1 MPFDWPFGYHAVVG
15 RYTNDPGDEQP
26 EVTLV
31 GQKAQASTTPSGADD
46 ASDRLSVLIISDKL
60 VTTRPLPASG
70 EVRIGRAPG
79 SDLMIDDPSI
89 SRSHALLTIGP
100 PLALADLGSANGTRV
115 RDRMLGSGETI
126 EVAPGDVI
134 LLGNATLI
142 VQRRAPPVRSQR
154 IWAHDYFEARLE
166 EECARGQRDGG
177 TFGVARLHASPVPQP
192 QVLQEV
198 LAAESRLSDVVGE
211 YGPEEI
217 ELLLLDTPPDAAAT
231 AIERVAQN
239 LRRRRTAVQT
249 GLACFPRDGL
259 SAHELIHR
267 ASPFPRHK
275 EPTADAAVSAAIV
288 ADRRMQDLY
297 RLAERI
303 AAGNITVLILGETG
317 VGKEILAERVH
328 RMSPR
333 SAKPYLKLNCAA
345 LSETLLESELFGH
358 ERGAFTGAMAT
369 KQGLLETADGGTVFL
384 DEIGELPHSIQVKLL
399 RVIEDRMVLR
409 VGALKPRPLDVRF
422 IAATNRDLENEIM
435 RGTFRQDLFFRLNGA
450 TLVIPPLRER
460 TSEIPDLA
468 RAFAAQAARQMGLPS
483 QPALAG
489 DALALML
496 SYSWPGNIRELRN
509 VVERAVLLCGR
520 GPVLPTHLPLEKM
533 RATISVR
540 PPTMPP
546 PMAMPNPSAMNA
558 MFGPPMAVGPMGP
571 GRSHGATLPPPHSGG
586 ATTVRRAPPL
596 VAPPETPLAGDQTM
610 PIMVGDLLRATHGQ
624 ALQHGGPPHQTH
636 PGSWESDDEKT
647 RILEALTACAGN
659 QTAAAR
665 MLGIARRTLI
675 NKLEL
680 YGISGPRKK
689 R

>member
-1 MPFDWPFGYHAVVG
+1 MG

-31 GQKAQASTTPSGADD
+31 GQKRQSGTTSSGDE
-46 ASDRLSVLIISDKL
+46 SGDRLSVLIISDKL

-79 SDLMIDDPSI
+79 SDLVIDDPSI

-100 PLALADLGSANGTRV
+100 PLALSDLGSANGTRV

-126 EVAPGDVI
+126 EIAPGDVI

-142 VQRRAPPVRSQR
+142 VQRRAPPVRAQR
-154 IWAHDYFEARLE
+154 IWAHDYFEVRLE

-177 TFGVARLHASPVPQP
+177 AFAVARLHVSPAPQP

-198 LAAESRLSDVVGE
+198 LASESRSSDVVGE

-217 ELLLLDTPPDAAAT
+217 ELLLLDTPPDAAAA
-231 AIERVAQN
+231 AIDRVAQN
-239 LRRRRTAVQT
+239 LRRRRMVVQT

-259 SAHELIHR
+259 SAHELVHR

-333 SAKPYLKLNCAA
+333 SARPYLKLNCAA

-358 ERGAFTGAMAT
+358 ERGAFTGAMQA

-384 DEIGELPHSIQVKLL
+384 DEVGELPHSIQVKLL
-399 RVIEDRMVLR
+399 RVIEERMVLR
-409 VGALKPRPLDVRF
+409 VGGLKPRPLDVRF
-422 IAATNRDLENEIM
+422 IAATNRDLENEIS

-460 TSEIPDLA
+460 TSEIHDLA

-483 QPALAG
+483 QPALSSE
-489 DALALML
+489 ALELMM

-520 GPVLPTHLPLEKM
+520 GPVLPAHLPLEKM
-533 RATISVR
+533 RATIAVR
-540 PPTMPP
+540 QPTAPPVPIHGP
-546 PMAMPNPSAMNA
+546 AAMNA
-558 MFGPPMAVGPMGP
+558 MFGPSVVVGP
-571 GRSHGATLPPPHSGG
+571 SGAPTLPPPINPAAG
-586 ATTVRRAPPL
+586 ARRGPPL
-596 VAPPETPLAGDQTM
+596 VAPPETPLIGDQTM
-610 PIMVGDLLRATHGQ
+610 PIVVGDLLRATHGRSPL
-624 ALQHGGPPHQTH
+624 AGHPPAPIQ
-636 PGSWESDDEKT
+636 PAGWDIDDEKA
-647 RILEALTACAGN
+647 RILEALNACAGN

>member
-1 MPFDWPFGYHAVVG
+1 VG
-15 RYTNDPGDEQP
+15 RFIDESSEELP

-31 GQKAQASTTPSGADD
+31 NKHDRGHTTGNTPAGDE
-46 ASDRLSVLIISDKL
+46 ASDRLSVLIISDRL

-70 EVRIGRAPG
+70 EVRIGRAPNA
-79 SDLMIDDPSI
+79 DVVIDDPSI
-89 SRSHALLTIGP
+89 SRAHATLSIGP
-100 PLALADLGSANGTRV
+100 PLTMRDLGSANGTRV
-115 RDRMLGSGETI
+115 RDRMLSAHETV

-142 VQRRAPPVRSQR
+142 VQRRAPPVRAQR

-177 TFGVARLHASPVPQP
+177 NFAVARLHVSPAPQP

-198 LAAESRLSDVVGE
+198 LTAESRQSDVVGQ

-217 ELLLLDTPPDAAAT
+217 EVLLLDTTPEAAAAAVT
-231 AIERVAQN
+231 RMAEL
-239 LRRRRTAVQT
+239 LRRRRIVVQS
-249 GLACFPRDGL
+249 GLACYPANGL
-259 SAHELIHR
+259 GAHELIHR
-267 ASPFPRHK
+267 ASPFPHHQ

-297 RLAERI
+297 GLAERI

-317 VGKEILAERVH
+317 VGKEVLAERVH
-328 RMSPR
+328 KMSPR

-358 ERGAFTGAMAT
+358 ERGAFTGAMNM

-384 DEIGELPHSIQVKLL
+384 DEVGELPHSIQVKLL
-399 RVIEDRMVLR
+399 RVIEERVVLR
-409 VGALKPRPLDVRF
+409 VGGLKPRPLDVRF
-422 IAATNRDLENEIM
+422 IAATNRDLENEIT

-468 RAFAAQAARQMGLPS
+468 RAFAAQAARQMGLPA
-483 QPALAG
+483 QPALTSE
-489 DALALML
+489 ALELML
-496 SYSWPGNIRELRN
+496 AYSWPGNIRELRN

-520 GPVLPTHLPLEKM
+520 GPVEPAHLPLEKM
-533 RATISVR
+533 RATLAMRPPAPPPPTVMPSSLSASFGPTSPVR
-540 PPTMPP
+540 PQTGHPTIPAP
-546 PMAMPNPSAMNA
+546 IAA
-558 MFGPPMAVGPMGP
+558 
-571 GRSHGATLPPPHSGG
+571 
-586 ATTVRRAPPL
+586 RRAPPL
-596 VAPPETPLAGDQTM
+596 AAPTGD
-610 PIMVGDLLRATHGQ
+610 PRFVGDKTLPIVLGDLFAGKPQ
-624 ALQHGGPPHQTH
+624 AQ
-636 PGSWESDDEKT
+636 SWEPDQERE
-647 RILEALTACAGN
+647 RILEALNACAGN

-680 YGISGPRKK
+680 FGISGPRKK

>member
-1 MPFDWPFGYHAVVG
+1 VG
-15 RYTNDPGDEQP
+15 AYTNDPGDEQP

-31 GQKAQASTTPSGADD
+31 GAKGHGASTTPTGDD
-46 ASDRLSVLIISDKL
+46 SSSDRLSVLIISDKL

-70 EVRIGRAPG
+70 EVRIGRAPS
-79 SDLMIDDPSI
+79 SDLVIDDPSI

-100 PLALADLGSANGTRV
+100 PLALCDLGSANGTRV
-115 RDRMLGSGETI
+115 RDRMLGSGESL

-142 VQRRAPPVRSQR
+142 VQRRAPPVRAQR
-154 IWAHDYFEARLE
+154 IWAHDYFEVRLE

-177 TFGVARLHASPVPQP
+177 AFAVARLHVSPAPQP

-198 LAAESRLSDVVGE
+198 LAAESRSSDVVGE

-217 ELLLLDTPPDAAAT
+217 ELLLLDTPPDAAAA

-239 LRRRRTAVQT
+239 LKRRRVAVQT

-267 ASPFPRHK
+267 ASAFPRHK

-333 SAKPYLKLNCAA
+333 SARPYLKLNCAA
-345 LSETLLESELFGH
+345 LSESLLESELFGH
-358 ERGAFTGAMAT
+358 ERGSFTGAMQA
-369 KQGLLETADGGTVFL
+369 KQGLLETADGGTIFL

-399 RVIEDRMVLR
+399 RVIEERMVLR
-409 VGALKPRPLDVRF
+409 VGGLKPRPLDVRF

-468 RAFAAQAARQMGLPS
+468 RAFAAQAARQMGLPA
-483 QPALAG
+483 QPALSAE
-489 DALALML
+489 ALDTLM

-520 GPVLPTHLPLEKM
+520 GPILPAHLPLEKM
-533 RATISVR
+533 RATIPVR
-540 PPTMPP
+540 SATAPPV
-546 PMAMPNPSAMNA
+546 PMANPAAMNA
-558 MFGPPMAVGPMGP
+558 MFGPSVSVAPREPAATMPAPMMP
-571 GRSHGATLPPPHSGG
+571 GMRRS
-586 ATTVRRAPPL
+586 PPL
-596 VAPPETPLAGDQTM
+596 VAPPEPPLMGDQTM
-610 PIMVGDLLRATHGQ
+610 PIVVGDLFRAAHG
-624 ALQHGGPPHQTH
+624 HPPVAPHAQQ
-636 PGSWESDDEKT
+636 PGWESDDERT

>member
-1 MPFDWPFGYHAVVG
+1 MQFDLAFGYDAVVV
-15 RYTNDPGDEQP
+15 RYSNDPGDDQP

-31 GQKAQASTTPSGADD
+31 GQKGQTGTTSSGDD
-46 ASDRLSVLIISDKL
+46 AAGDRLSVLIISDKL

-79 SDLMIDDPSI
+79 SDLVIDDPSI

-100 PLALADLGSANGTRV
+100 PLALCDLGSANGTRV
-115 RDRMLGSGETI
+115 RDRMLGSGEAI

-142 VQRRAPPVRSQR
+142 VQRRAPPVRAQR
-154 IWAHDYFEARLE
+154 IWAHDYFEVRLE

-177 TFGVARLHASPVPQP
+177 AFAVARLHVSPAPQP
-192 QVLQEV
+192 QILQEV
-198 LAAESRLSDVVGE
+198 LAAESRSSDVVGE

-217 ELLLLDTPPDAAAT
+217 ELLLLDTPPDAAAG
-231 AIERVAQN
+231 AVDRVAQN
-239 LRRRRTAVQT
+239 LRRRRMAVQT

-259 SAHELIHR
+259 SAHELVHR
-267 ASPFPRHK
+267 ASPFPRQK

-317 VGKEILAERVH
+317 VGKEVVAERVH

-333 SAKPYLKLNCAA
+333 SARPYLKLNCAA
-345 LSETLLESELFGH
+345 LSESLLESELFGH
-358 ERGAFTGAMAT
+358 ERGAFTGAMQA

-384 DEIGELPHSIQVKLL
+384 DEVGELPHSIQVKLL
-399 RVIEDRMVLR
+399 RVLEERVMLR
-409 VGALKPRPLDVRF
+409 VGGLKPRPLDVRF
-422 IAATNRDLENEIM
+422 IAATNRDLENEII

-468 RAFAAQAARQMGLPS
+468 RAFAAQSARQMGLPS
-483 QPALAG
+483 QPALSSE
-489 DALALML
+489 ALELMMR
-496 SYSWPGNIRELRN
+496 YSWPGNIRELRN

-520 GPVLPTHLPLEKM
+520 GPILPAQLPLEKM
-533 RATISVR
+533 RATIAAR
-540 PPTMPP
+540 PATAPP
-546 PMAMPNPSAMNA
+546 LSIAGPAGMNA
-558 MFGPPMAVGPMGP
+558 MFGPAVTVGPAGNANP
-571 GRSHGATLPPPHSGG
+571 TLPPPVAGHMNP
-586 ATTVRRAPPL
+586 AVRRAPPL
-596 VAPPETPLAGDQTM
+596 AAPPEAPLLGDQTM
-610 PIMVGDLLRATHGQ
+610 PIMVGDLLRATHGH
-624 ALQHGGPPHQTH
+624 AAPVGRPPAPAH
-636 PGSWESDDEKT
+636 PGGWGEVDEEKA
-647 RILEALTACAGN
+647 RIIEALNACAGN